1 MKKAEKVPEEK
12 NKGSFKSRRL
22 DCISTFVT
30 ENEAMDYSRN
40 GREKKEYYTVAVR
53 HNHFAKYFPEHRINT
68 DLVEFL
74 CNEKQVATKTTIYIG
89 EEPYATGLALEKFDF
104 GYVNKTSALENCETS
119 SLGRALAAFGL
130 HGSEFSSADELA
142 NAIVNQNSSKKV
154 NQNSIK
160 EQIKQQTTQTK
171 LTSLFTK
178 WDEENDSIKELFK
191 QQETTIK
198 KNGGQNVKDW

>member
-1 MKKAEKVPEEK
+1 MRGKTMKKAEKVPEEK

-22 DCISTFVT
+22 DCISTFVS
-30 ENEAMDYSRN
+30 ENEAMDYSKN
-40 GREKKEYYTVAVR
+40 SKEKKEYYTVAVR

-89 EEPYATGLALEKFDF
+89 EEPYATGLALEKFDY

-142 NAIVNQNSSKKV
+142 NAII

-160 EQIKQQTTQTK
+160 DQIKKQTTQTK
-171 LTSLFTK
+171 LNSLFSK
-178 WDEENDSIKELFK
+178 WDEENNLIKGLFE
-191 QQETTIK
+191 QQEKSIQT
-198 KNGGQNVKDW
+198 NGGQNAKQW

>member
-1 MKKAEKVPEEK
+1 MTKNQETQEK

-22 DCISTFVT
+22 DCISTFVE
-30 ENEAMDYSRN
+30 ENQAMDYSKN
-40 GREKKEYYTVAVR
+40 NKEKKEYYTVAVR

-89 EEPYATGLALEKFDF
+89 EEPYATGLALEKFDY

-130 HGSEFSSADELA
+130 HGSEFSSADELV
-142 NAIVNQNSSKKV
+142 NALNNQNKNWSAEINKM
-154 NQNSIK
+154 
-160 EQIKQQTTQTK
+160 TTQTK
-171 LTSLFTK
+171 LNELFNQFERYKEKIDDEFTTKNNIIKKQGGHNATK
-178 WDEENDSIKELFK
+178 WK
-191 QQETTIK
+191 
-198 KNGGQNVKDW
+198 

>member
-1 MKKAEKVPEEK
+1 MTKNQETQEK

-22 DCISTFVT
+22 DCISTFVE
-30 ENEAMDYSRN
+30 ENQAMDYSKN
-40 GREKKEYYTVAVR
+40 NKEKKEYYTVAVR

-89 EEPYATGLALEKFDF
+89 EEPYATGLALEKFDY

-130 HGSEFSSADELA
+130 HGSEFSSADELV
-142 NAIVNQNSSKKV
+142 NALNNQNKNWSAEINKM
-154 NQNSIK
+154 
-160 EQIKQQTTQTK
+160 TTQTK
-171 LTSLFTK
+171 LNELFNQFERYKEKIDDEFTTKNNIIKKQGGHNATK
-178 WDEENDSIKELFK
+178 WE
-191 QQETTIK
+191 
-198 KNGGQNVKDW
+198 

>member
-1 MKKAEKVPEEK
+1 MTKNQETQEK

-22 DCISTFVT
+22 DCISTFVE
-30 ENEAMDYSRN
+30 ENQAMDYSKN
-40 GREKKEYYTVAVR
+40 NKEKKEYYTVAVR

-89 EEPYATGLALEKFDF
+89 EEPYATGLALEKFDY

-130 HGSEFSSADELA
+130 HGSEFSSADELV
-142 NAIVNQNSSKKV
+142 NALNNQNKTRSAEINKM
-154 NQNSIK
+154 
-160 EQIKQQTTQTK
+160 TTQTK
-171 LTSLFTK
+171 LNELFNQFERYKEKIDDEFTTKNNIIKKQGGHNATK
-178 WDEENDSIKELFK
+178 WK
-191 QQETTIK
+191 
-198 KNGGQNVKDW
+198 

>member
-1 MKKAEKVPEEK
+1 MRGKTMKKAEKVPEEK

-22 DCISTFVT
+22 DCISSFVE
-30 ENEAMDYSRN
+30 ENKAMDYSQ
-40 GREKKEYYTVAVR
+40 GGKKKEYYTVAVR

-89 EEPYATGLALEKFDF
+89 EEPYATGLALEKFDY

-119 SLGRALAAFGL
+119 SLGRALASFGL

-142 NAIVNQNSSKKV
+142 NAII

-160 EQIKQQTTQTK
+160 DQIKKQTTQTK
-171 LTSLFTK
+171 LNSLFSK
-178 WDEENDSIKELFK
+178 WDEENNLIKGLFE
-191 QQETTIK
+191 QQEKSIQT
-198 KNGGQNVKDW
+198 NGGQNAKQW

>member
-1 MKKAEKVPEEK
+1 MTKNQETQEK

-22 DCISTFVT
+22 DCISTFVE
-30 ENEAMDYSRN
+30 ENQAMDYSKN
-40 GREKKEYYTVAVR
+40 NKEKKEYYTVAVR

-89 EEPYATGLALEKFDF
+89 EEPYATGLALEKFDY

-130 HGSEFSSADELA
+130 HGSEFSSADELV
-142 NAIVNQNSSKKV
+142 NALNNQNKNWSAEI
-154 NQNSIK
+154 NRM
-160 EQIKQQTTQTK
+160 TTQTK
-171 LTSLFTK
+171 LNELFNQFETYKEKIDKEFTTKNNIIKKQGGHNATK
-178 WDEENDSIKELFK
+178 WE
-191 QQETTIK
+191 
-198 KNGGQNVKDW
+198 

>member
-1 MKKAEKVPEEK
+1 MTKNQETQEK

-22 DCISTFVT
+22 DCISTFVE
-30 ENEAMDYSRN
+30 ENQAMDYSKN
-40 GREKKEYYTVAVR
+40 NKEKKEYYTVAVR

-89 EEPYATGLALEKFDF
+89 EEPYATGLALEKFDY

-130 HGSEFSSADELA
+130 HGSEFSSADELV
-142 NAIVNQNSSKKV
+142 NALNNQNKNWSAEINKM
-154 NQNSIK
+154 
-160 EQIKQQTTQTK
+160 TTQTK
-171 LTSLFTK
+171 LNELFNKFERYKEKIDDEFTTKNNIIKKQGGHNATK
-178 WDEENDSIKELFK
+178 WK
-191 QQETTIK
+191 
-198 KNGGQNVKDW
+198 

>member
-22 DCISTFVT
+22 DCISTFVS
-30 ENEAMDYSRN
+30 ENEAMDYSKN
-40 GREKKEYYTVAVR
+40 SKEKKEYYTVAVR

-89 EEPYATGLALEKFDF
+89 EEPYATGLALEKFDY

-142 NAIVNQNSSKKV
+142 NAII

-160 EQIKQQTTQTK
+160 DQIKKQTTQTK
-171 LTSLFTK
+171 LNSLFSK
-178 WDEENDSIKELFK
+178 WDEENNLIKGLFE
-191 QQETTIK
+191 QQEKSIQT
-198 KNGGQNVKDW
+198 NGGQNAKQW

>member
-1 MKKAEKVPEEK
+1 MRGKTMKKAEKMPEEK

-22 DCISTFVT
+22 DCISTFVS
-30 ENEAMDYSRN
+30 ENEAMDYSKN
-40 GREKKEYYTVAVR
+40 SKEKKEYYTVAVR

-89 EEPYATGLALEKFDF
+89 EEPYATGLALEKFDY

-142 NAIVNQNSSKKV
+142 NAII

-160 EQIKQQTTQTK
+160 DQIKKQTTQTK
-171 LTSLFTK
+171 LNSLFSK
-178 WDEENDSIKELFK
+178 WDEENNLIKGLFE
-191 QQETTIK
+191 QQEKSIQT
-198 KNGGQNVKDW
+198 NGGQNAKQW

>member
-130 HGSEFSSADELA
+130 HGSEFSSADELV
-142 NAIVNQNSSKKV
+142 NALNNQNKNWSAEI
-154 NQNSIK
+154 NRM
-160 EQIKQQTTQTK
+160 TTQTK
-171 LTSLFTK
+171 LNELFNQFETYKEKIDKEFTTKNNIIKKQGGHNATK
-178 WDEENDSIKELFK
+178 WE
-191 QQETTIK
+191 
-198 KNGGQNVKDW
+198 

>member
-1 MKKAEKVPEEK
+1 MTKNQETQEK

-22 DCISTFVT
+22 DCISTFVE
-30 ENEAMDYSRN
+30 ENQAMDYSKN
-40 GREKKEYYTVAVR
+40 NKEKKEYYTVAVR

-89 EEPYATGLALEKFDF
+89 EEPYATGLALEKFDY

-130 HGSEFSSADELA
+130 HGSEFSSADELV
-142 NAIVNQNSSKKV
+142 NALNNQNKNWSAEI
-154 NQNSIK
+154 NRM
-160 EQIKQQTTQTK
+160 TTQTK
-171 LTSLFTK
+171 LNELFNQFETYKEKIDKEFTTKNNIIKKQGGHNATK
-178 WDEENDSIKELFK
+178 WK
-191 QQETTIK
+191 
-198 KNGGQNVKDW
+198 

>member
-1 MKKAEKVPEEK
+1 M
-12 NKGSFKSRRL
+12 
-22 DCISTFVT
+22 
-30 ENEAMDYSRN
+30 
-40 GREKKEYYTVAVR
+40 
-53 HNHFAKYFPEHRINT
+53 
-68 DLVEFL
+68 

-142 NAIVNQNSSKKV
+142 NAIVNQNS
-154 NQNSIK
+154 IK
-160 EQIKQQTTQTK
+160 EQIKKQTTQTK

-191 QQETTIK
+191 EQETTIK
-198 KNGGQNVKDW
+198 KNGGQNVKQW

>member
-40 GREKKEYYTVAVR
+40 GKEKKEYYTVAVR

-89 EEPYATGLALEKFDF
+89 EEPYATGLALEKFDY

-130 HGSEFSSADELA
+130 HGSEFSSADELV
-142 NAIVNQNSSKKV
+142 NALNNQNKNWSAEI
-154 NQNSIK
+154 NRM
-160 EQIKQQTTQTK
+160 TTQTK
-171 LTSLFTK
+171 LNELFNQFETYKEKIDKEFTTKNNIIKKQGGHNATK
-178 WDEENDSIKELFK
+178 WE
-191 QQETTIK
+191 
-198 KNGGQNVKDW
+198 

>member
-1 MKKAEKVPEEK
+1 MKLKPQTTEEK

-22 DCISTFVT
+22 DCISTFVE
-30 ENEAMDYSRN
+30 ENEAMDYSKN
-40 GREKKEYYTVAVR
+40 SKEKKEYYTVSVR

-68 DLVEFL
+68 DLAEFL

-89 EEPYATGLALEKFDF
+89 EEPYATGLALEKFDY

-142 NAIVNQNSSKKV
+142 NAII

-160 EQIKQQTTQTK
+160 EQIKKQTTQTK

-178 WDEENDSIKELFK
+178 WNEENDSIKELFK

-198 KNGGQNVKDW
+198 KNGGQNVRQQW

>member
-1 MKKAEKVPEEK
+1 MTKNQETQEK

-22 DCISTFVT
+22 DCISTFVE
-30 ENEAMDYSRN
+30 ENQAMDYSKN
-40 GREKKEYYTVAVR
+40 NKEKKEYYTVAVR

-89 EEPYATGLALEKFDF
+89 EEPYATGLALEKFDY

-130 HGSEFSSADELA
+130 HGSEFSSADELV
-142 NAIVNQNSSKKV
+142 NALNNQNKNWSAEINKM
-154 NQNSIK
+154 
-160 EQIKQQTTQTK
+160 TTQTK
-171 LTSLFTK
+171 LNELFNQFERYKEKIDDELTTKNNIIKKQGGHNATK
-178 WDEENDSIKELFK
+178 WK
-191 QQETTIK
+191 
-198 KNGGQNVKDW
+198 

>member
-1 MKKAEKVPEEK
+1 MTKNQETQEK

-30 ENEAMDYSRN
+30 ENQAMDYSKN
-40 GREKKEYYTVAVR
+40 NKEKKEYYTVAVR

-89 EEPYATGLALEKFDF
+89 EEPYATGLALEKFDY

-130 HGSEFSSADELA
+130 HGSEFSSADELV
-142 NAIVNQNSSKKV
+142 NALNNQNKNWSAEINKM
-154 NQNSIK
+154 
-160 EQIKQQTTQTK
+160 TTQTK
-171 LTSLFTK
+171 LNELFNQFERYKEKIDDEFTTKNNIIKKQGGHNATK
-178 WDEENDSIKELFK
+178 WK
-191 QQETTIK
+191 
-198 KNGGQNVKDW
+198 